1 MSISGNVICGEKTM
15 DKFTLRQYVEIFHLL
30 FLAQLGR
37 KVEKRYYAL
46 KGGCNMRLFF
56 KSPRYSEDIDLDVQA
71 ITVDILRKKVNSILN
86 SKPFRDI
93 LQVRD
98 IDIEHITQHKQTATT
113 QRWKLGLIVP
123 QVDKPLPTR
132 IEFSRRGIQ
141 EPFMFEPVNPELIRR
156 YNLSPVMANHYSAEI
171 TYRQKLRALI
181 SRQTTQARDIFDLY
195 ILLISGLTK
204 VGVPKE
210 LHLNS
215 ARARE
220 NILSMDY
227 AFYKSQVISYLD
239 PEDQS
244 QYKSKE
250 IWDDIRLKVV
260 ESITG
265 DKP

>member
-1 MSISGNVICGEKTM
+1 M
-15 DKFTLRQYVEIFHLL
+15 DRYTARQYVEIFHLL

-98 IDIEHITQHKQTATT
+98 IDIEHLTEHKQAVTT

-123 QVDKPLPTR
+123 QVDRPLPTR

-141 EPFMFEPVNPELIRR
+141 EPFMFESVNPELIRR

-171 TYRQKLRALI
+171 TYQQKIRALI

-204 VGVPKE
+204 VGMPKE
-210 LHLNS
+210 PRLNL

-244 QYKSKE
+244 QYESE
-250 IWDDIRLKVV
+250 EVWDDIRLKVV
-260 ESITG
+260 ESIRG

>member
-1 MSISGNVICGEKTM
+1 M
-15 DKFTLRQYVEIFHLL
+15 DKYTPRQYVEMFHLL

-37 KVEKRYYAL
+37 KVEKRCYAL
-46 KGGCNMRLFF
+46 KGGCNMRFFF

-71 ITVDILRKKVNSILN
+71 ITVDILRRKVNSILN

-98 IDIEHITQHKQTATT
+98 VDIEHITEHKQTATT

-123 QVDKPLPTR
+123 QVGKPLPTR
-132 IEFSRRGIQ
+132 IEFSRRGMQ
-141 EPFMFEPVNPELIRR
+141 ESFIFESVNPDIIRK
-156 YNLSPVMANHYSAEI
+156 YNLSPFMANHYPAEI
-171 TYRQKLRALI
+171 TYQQKIKALI
-181 SRQTTQARDIFDLY
+181 SRQTAQARDIFDIF

-204 VGVPKE
+204 VAIPKE
-210 LHLNS
+210 LHLNL

-227 AFYKSQVISYLD
+227 ALYKSQVISYLD

-244 QYKSKE
+244 QYESE
-250 IWDDIRLKVV
+250 QVWDDIRLKVV
-260 ESITG
+260 ESIRENES
-265 DKP
+265 